1 MKLLTWLEF
10 YDNNK
15 EGKTLN
21 EVVKEYELYLYQYEQ
36 PFQPTYDFLIHYYQV
51 HHKNGGGIIETEPI
65 QPKSGFI
72 LQENGDYLLQEN
84 GDRFY
89 L

>member
-1 MKLLTWLEF
+1 MKVRTWLEF
-10 YDNNK
+10 YDENK

-36 PFQPTYDFLIHYYQV
+36 PFQLTYDFLLHYYQA
-51 HHKNGGGIIETEPI
+51 HHKNGGGLIDI

-72 LQENGDYLLQEN
+72 LQENGDYLLQED
-84 GDRFY
+84 GSRIY
-89 L
+89 V